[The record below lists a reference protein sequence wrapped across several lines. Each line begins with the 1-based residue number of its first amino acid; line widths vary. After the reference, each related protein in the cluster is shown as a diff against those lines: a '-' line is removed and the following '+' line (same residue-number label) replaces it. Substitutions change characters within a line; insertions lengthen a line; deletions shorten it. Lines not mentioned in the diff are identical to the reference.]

1 MHYICPQIFVIQLMQ
16 RLVIL
21 LLTIVLI
28 SSCKT
33 RREEPLA
40 AHVNHAD
47 ITHFRPD
54 SVLLI
59 YKTRADY
66 SQFVPVRM
74 NAQRTEIIEVPHPS
88 DFIHRGRL
96 AFPVALNQGYWID
109 NQGITPD
116 VAYLRF
122 TIENYSKLD
131 EPLSVEIMSRYILD
145 AYPFLEM
152 YQCGYRNEYKDI
164 FREVNVLVARG
175 LTNCIKIEVPLMPVP
190 PEIPRN
196 GRK

>member
-1 MHYICPQIFVIQLMQ
+1 MQ
-16 RLVIL
+16 RLFIFFIVISL
-21 LLTIVLI
+21 FY
-28 SSCKT
+28 SCKT
-33 RREEPLA
+33 RKEIPPA
-40 AHVNHAD
+40 AVVNHAD
-47 ITHFRPD
+47 IIHFRPD
-54 SVLLI
+54 SPMVI
-59 YKTRADY
+59 YKTRSDY

-74 NAQRTEIIEVPHPS
+74 NAGRTEIIEVPHPS
-88 DFIHRGRL
+88 DFIYRGRL

-145 AYPFLEM
+145 AYPLLEM
-152 YQCGYRNEYKDI
+152 YQCGYRNEYRDI

-175 LTNCIKIEVPLMPVP
+175 LTNCMKIEVPLMPVP
-190 PEIPRN
+190 PEVPRN
-196 GRK
+196 ERK